1 MKAILREFPDRIET
15 PRLLIRSP
23 LPGDG
28 AALQQAVLESQEELK
43 AWMPWAVEIP
53 SAEDYEVRVREGRLK
68 FLAREDLWLLLVGKE
83 NGRIIGGSGLH
94 RINWDVPKFEI
105 GYWLHTAYTGQG
117 LVTEAVLAIT
127 DFAFTTLAAQRLEI
141 RCDAQNVRSA
151 AVARRAGFTLEA
163 TLHRNGRHHLTH
175 ELRDT
180 LIFTRLRL

>member
-28 AALQQAVLESQEELK
+28 AALRQAVLESQKELK
-43 AWMPWAVEIP
+43 AWMPWAMEVP

-68 FLAREDLWLLLVGKE
+68 FLAREDLWLLLVCKE

-127 DFAFTTLAAQRLEI
+127 EFAFTTLAAQRVEI

-163 TLHRNGRHHLTH
+163 TLHREARHHLTQ

-180 LIFTRLRL
+180 LIFTRLRP